1 MTEDQLLRYG
11 RQILLPAVGEGGQER
26 LLASRA
32 LVVGL
37 GGLGSPVALY
47 LAAAGVGHLT
57 LVDFDQVEL
66 SNLQRQVI
74 HHTPDLG
81 RLKVDSARERLAALN
96 PEVQVTPVARVLEGE
111 ELLDAVRASDIVV
124 DASDN
129 FATRFALNAACVE
142 GRRPLVSGAAV
153 RWEGQV
159 TVFRPDLD
167 DGPCYRC
174 LYPEG
179 NEREET
185 CSRVGVFAPL
195 LGIVGSV
202 QATEVLKVL
211 LGVGETLAGRL
222 LLLDALA
229 MEWRTLKLRRDPKCP
244 VCSTARATSKE
255 SSPASA

>member
-1 MTEDQLLRYG
+1 MNDAQLLRYS
-11 RQILLPAVGEGGQER
+11 RQTLLPAVGIAGQER
-26 LLASRA
+26 LLAARV

-37 GGLGSPVALY
+37 GGLGSPLAMY
-47 LAAAGVGHLT
+47 LAAAGTGHLV

-74 HHTPDLG
+74 HHTPDVG
-81 RLKVDSARERLAALN
+81 RLKVDSARERIQALN
-96 PEVQVTPVARVLEGE
+96 PEVRVTTVARVLEGD
-111 ELLDAVRASDIVV
+111 ELLAEVRAADVVV

-129 FATRFALNAACVE
+129 FATRFTLNAACVE

-159 TVFRPDLD
+159 SVFRPDLA

-174 LYPEG
+174 LYPEA
-179 NEREET
+179 NPHEET

-229 MEWRTLKLRRDPKCP
+229 MDWRTVRLRRDPACP
-244 VCSTARATSKE
+244 ICGSRA
-255 SSPASA
+255 A

>member
-1 MTEDQLLRYG
+1 
-11 RQILLPAVGEGGQER
+11 V
-26 LLASRA
+26 
-32 LVVGL
+32 
-37 GGLGSPVALY
+37 
-47 LAAAGVGHLT
+47 
-57 LVDFDQVEL
+57 
-66 SNLQRQVI
+66 
-74 HHTPDLG
+74 
-81 RLKVDSARERLAALN
+81 
-96 PEVQVTPVARVLEGE
+96 
-111 ELLDAVRASDIVV
+111 VV

-129 FATRFALNAACVE
+129 FATRFTLNAACVE

-159 TVFRPDLD
+159 SVFRPDLA

-174 LYPEG
+174 LYPEA
-179 NEREET
+179 NPHEET

-229 MEWRTLKLRRDPKCP
+229 MDWRTVRLRRDPACP
-244 VCSTARATSKE
+244 ICGSRA
-255 SSPASA
+255 A